1 MNRRSA
7 LAALHGG
14 ALLFGLTGVFGK
26 LASASPGVIVFG
38 RALFA
43 VLALGLFA
51 RLAGQAWRALGPAQW
66 LRLALCGLLLA
77 GHWVSFFI
85 AVKTAGVA
93 IATLGFASFPAF
105 TVILEGLLFRE
116 RIHLAEGLLVVLV
129 SLGLVL
135 VTPNFDLASGATLG
149 LLWAI
154 LSGLLFAL
162 LSLANRSNSG
172 QVGPVQ
178 AALWQNLVV
187 ALCLL
192 PFAVGELPALPAL
205 DWLWLALLG
214 VFCTGL
220 AHSLFVASLAVVKAR
235 TAALVFALE
244 PVYGIAFA
252 WLLFHETPGPR
263 MFLGGALI
271 ILAIVLS
278 ARLGARGRKTAVGDE
293 RGAPESAPAVTPAT
307 IESPQG
313 IKKPGRTRGG
323 KGFDRVLRPITGA
336 LAEGRKG
343 RCRFPAP
350 AASAHGLAPG
360 LSHGIPGPCSCPP
373 RG

>member
-1 MNRRSA
+1 M
-7 LAALHGG
+7 
-14 ALLFGLTGVFGK
+14 
-26 LASASPGVIVFG
+26 IVFG

-178 AALWQNLVV
+178 AALWQNLSRPV
-187 ALCLL
+187 
-192 PFAVGELPALPAL
+192 PAAIRGRRTTGATRSR
-205 DWLWLALLG
+205 LALAGPAGRLLHRPG
-214 VFCTGL
+214 AQPVRGQPGGGQGPHRGTGIRPGAGLRDRLRL
-220 AHSLFVASLAVVKAR
+220 AAV
-235 TAALVFALE
+235 
-244 PVYGIAFA
+244 P
-252 WLLFHETPGPR
+252 
-263 MFLGGALI
+263 
-271 ILAIVLS
+271 
-278 ARLGARGRKTAVGDE
+278 
-293 RGAPESAPAVTPAT
+293 
-307 IESPQG
+307 
-313 IKKPGRTRGG
+313 
-323 KGFDRVLRPITGA
+323 
-336 LAEGRKG
+336 
-343 RCRFPAP
+343 
-350 AASAHGLAPG
+350 
-360 LSHGIPGPCSCPP
+360 
-373 RG
+373 

>member
-1 MNRRSA
+1 
-7 LAALHGG
+7 
-14 ALLFGLTGVFGK
+14 
-26 LASASPGVIVFG
+26 
-38 RALFA
+38 
-43 VLALGLFA
+43 
-51 RLAGQAWRALGPAQW
+51 GQAWRALGPAQW

-293 RGAPESAPAVTPAT
+293 RGDPERA
-307 IESPQG
+307 
-313 IKKPGRTRGG
+313 
-323 KGFDRVLRPITGA
+323 
-336 LAEGRKG
+336 
-343 RCRFPAP
+343 
-350 AASAHGLAPG
+350 
-360 LSHGIPGPCSCPP
+360 
-373 RG
+373 